1 MIDKINFI
9 DKSGKIYTIDNTETI
24 KKIVSLLPK
33 NIQWSISTDK
43 RTLQKKYYYL
53 VETLRVNT
61 DAKNSYSKSEFHN
74 AIKEKVFFNLKD
86 RPDLF
91 TDEKVSFSTT
101 KLNIEGLSYL
111 IDSLKNFAID
121 FYGYTL

>member
-1 MIDKINFI
+1 MINKINFI
-9 DKSGKIYTIDNTETI
+9 DVSGKVYSIDNIETI

-33 NIQWSISTDK
+33 DIEWYISTDK
-43 RTLQKKYYYL
+43 RTLQNKYYSL

-61 DAKNSYSKSEFHN
+61 DAKYSYSKSEFYN
-74 AIKEKVFFNLKD
+74 AIKEKVFDKLKE

-91 TDEKVSFSTT
+91 TDEKVSISTT
-101 KLNIEGLSYL
+101 NLTVEGLSYL
-111 IDSLKNFAID
+111 IDSLKNFAVD